1 MKTKLSSLAVL
12 VGLTGTAPSLPSA
25 HAQTAEEADRSDH
38 GPRPAGEPA
47 APGREE
53 TSMHTIRPTQLER
66 GRHKTDRWSSERR
79 TR

>member
-53 TSMHTIRPTQLER
+53 TSMHTIRPTKIER
-66 GRHKTDRWSSERR
+66 RRHKADRWSSERR

>member
-25 HAQTAEEADRSDH
+25 HAQTAEEAEQSHH
-38 GPRPAGEPA
+38 GPRQAGEPA
-47 APGREE
+47 APDREE
-53 TSMHTIRPTQLER
+53 TSMHTIRPTQIER
-66 GRHKTDRWSSERR
+66 RRHKADRWSSERR